1 MAWSRIWWSRS
12 ARHFSDRLIEMP
24 TNQQKQLLVFIVATK
39 RNFPQFLPLAS
50 HKHVSKSCWRSTA
63 GNWIFHPILSFAGDW
78 IFHLRSCWCS
88 TGLLFICLMSCWWL
102 DTIFSSSV
110 LLVLDGTFVYLF
122 NVVLVARHD
131 VFHLQSC
138 WCSTGLLLIS
148 FCLFY
153 EGAST
158 RSRSREK
165 KEICGAILSI
175 GRCWR

>member
-1 MAWSRIWWSRS
+1 
-12 ARHFSDRLIEMP
+12 
-24 TNQQKQLLVFIVATK
+24 
-39 RNFPQFLPLAS
+39 
-50 HKHVSKSCWRSTA
+50 
-63 GNWIFHPILSFAGDW
+63 
-78 IFHLRSCWCS
+78 
-88 TGLLFICLMSCWWL
+88 
-102 DTIFSSSV
+102 
-110 LLVLDGTFVYLF
+110 LVLDGTFVYLF